1 MFWLE
6 EGQLE
11 IPKGETLTLRYRVI
25 IHSGDAKAADI
36 NALFKQYTQQANS
49 PLSEQKTLR

>member
-6 EGQLE
+6 EGHLE
-11 IPKGETLTLRYRVI
+11 LPKGETLTLRYRVI